1 MSYDPYAYKP
11 QASGTTAVMTQPGQ
25 STTSYH
31 PLHAPVP
38 PPGNYV
44 TPAAQSHHVDLRA
57 QEVQLEQQQLQSV
70 RPPIVAQKTRLARFS
85 TVIGAVAF
93 FWVMG
98 VILALAT
105 GSGLF
110 ILFLPLLFSFVA
122 SIVLR
127 LHIV

>member
-1 MSYDPYAYKP
+1 M
-11 QASGTTAVMTQPGQ
+11 
-25 STTSYH
+25 
-31 PLHAPVP
+31 
-38 PPGNYV
+38 
-44 TPAAQSHHVDLRA
+44 
-57 QEVQLEQQQLQSV
+57 
-70 RPPIVAQKTRLARFS
+70 AQKTRLARFS

-110 ILFLPLLFSFVA
+110 ILLLPLLFSFVA

-127 LHIV
+127 LHIVREENITELGPLGEFCCGFWCWYCSVAQSKLLVII